1 MKAILTL
8 LFALILSVNSSW
20 GETVPIST
28 LRKIFH
34 NAVMDASFITPFVTE
49 MDKIKDPT
57 PIELAY
63 KAAAEAL
70 KAQEEWNPVEK
81 LLYLRKFRKMITK
94 AVELDVNEIEIR
106 FLRFGIEYNIPGI
119 FGFSKDMYDDKVL
132 IIDSVSRIEKF
143 EIDKY
148 FAAYI
153 LNLLSD
159 SGLCSSDEIKMVKSK
174 IDMPNTSSL
183 D

>member
-1 MKAILTL
+1 MKTALSL
-8 LFALILSVNSSW
+8 LMVFVLGTGQLSATSL
-20 GETVPIST
+20 PIQT

-34 NAVMDASFITPFVTE
+34 NAVLDASQIASFTKE

-81 LLYLRKFRKMITK
+81 LLYLRKFNRMMSR
-94 AVELDVNEIEIR
+94 AVAQDMDEIEIR
-106 FLRFGIEYNIPGI
+106 FLRFGIEHNIPGVL
-119 FGFSKDMYDDKVL
+119 GFSKNMHQDKSL
-132 IIDSVSRIEKF
+132 IISSVSKIERF
-143 EIDKY
+143 EVEEY
-148 FAAYI
+148 FAIYI

-159 SGLCSSDEIKMVKSK
+159 SGLCSDQEIALVKSK
-174 IDMPNTSSL
+174 IEHPSPLLND
-183 D
+183 